1 MVSWCG
7 RAGEFPSDRPS
18 VHLFVD
24 PSVDN
29 SVPLWIG
36 AGCEEEG
43 VPLSWEERP
52 GDADALARAAAAR
65 SRLEVGVGLD
75 GTGGAVALAKIPQR
89 AYVVHPGT
97 DRRTLRFL
105 GQAAAR
111 LAKGEPVPRK
121 APPGAEVGVA
131 ARPEDSE
138 IGAAPSRS
146 FPEGDGRT
154 RLLVE
159 AVLKALA
166 ERPGG
171 RDGSA

>member
-7 RAGEFPSDRPS
+7 RVGELPSDRPS

-65 SRLEVGVGLD
+65 SRLEVGLGLD

-97 DRRTLRFL
+97 DRTTLRFL

-111 LAKGEPVPRK
+111 LAKGEPLPRREE
-121 APPGAEVGVA
+121 PP
-131 ARPEDSE
+131 
-138 IGAAPSRS
+138 APSLEPEAGEPKEEWVRS
-146 FPEGDGRT
+146 V
-154 RLLVE
+154 VE
-159 AVLKALA
+159 AVLQTLR
-166 ERPGG
+166 ERAGG